1 MRGGF
6 PNIRHMRVFL
16 ETART
21 GSVSKAADLC
31 HLSQPAAT
39 QAISRLEADIGT
51 PLLVRN
57 RRQTSPTHCGAL
69 FVKRA
74 TRALRHLKEGSQ
86 TALRELGGQAQS
98 KSTFEMSVTASQLRN
113 LIAIANTG
121 SFTVAA
127 HMLGLSQPTVHRTA
141 RSLEAV
147 VGVPFFVARA
157 SGVRLTAAAEA
168 FVVGAKLAQAELKQS
183 LEEISR
189 ELGQEKATFAL
200 GSLPLAR
207 TTIVPKAIHSMVS
220 EVRGFQVRVV
230 EGRYSELLRS
240 LREGDLDCLIG
251 ALRHPA
257 PADDVRQELLFR
269 DALAIVV
276 HPDHPLAGQKGLKI
290 EDTLE
295 FPWVAPPKETPAGQ
309 YLFETLRIQDRPR
322 TPVRVVSSSMAILR
336 GVLAEGPYVSVVSRH
351 QINVDEALGF
361 FTALDIPLSGHIR
374 DIGLTYR
381 RAWNPTETQI
391 QFIDF
396 LRQHSGL
403 GAEGQKGV

>member
-6 PNIRHMRVFL
+6 PHIRHMRVFL

-69 FVKRA
+69 FAKRA
-74 TRALRHLKEGSQ
+74 TRALRHLREGSQ
-86 TALRELGGQAQS
+86 TALRELGGQAQN

-168 FVVGAKLAQAELKQS
+168 FVVVFMWS
-183 LEEISR
+183 
-189 ELGQEKATFAL
+189 
-200 GSLPLAR
+200 
-207 TTIVPKAIHSMVS
+207 
-220 EVRGFQVRVV
+220 
-230 EGRYSELLRS
+230 
-240 LREGDLDCLIG
+240 
-251 ALRHPA
+251 
-257 PADDVRQELLFR
+257 
-269 DALAIVV
+269 
-276 HPDHPLAGQKGLKI
+276 
-290 EDTLE
+290 
-295 FPWVAPPKETPAGQ
+295 
-309 YLFETLRIQDRPR
+309 
-322 TPVRVVSSSMAILR
+322 
-336 GVLAEGPYVSVVSRH
+336 VL
-351 QINVDEALGF
+351 
-361 FTALDIPLSGHIR
+361 
-374 DIGLTYR
+374 
-381 RAWNPTETQI
+381 
-391 QFIDF
+391 
-396 LRQHSGL
+396 
-403 GAEGQKGV
+403 